1 MKVILGIFG
10 ELLNVTLVL
19 TGAAY
24 ARKVLVNFMRS
35 GERYQPVVDPDHPFR
50 SAGQLLVGAGV
61 FLIAA
66 LVTVAR
72 PIVAMLAEASAEVGE
87 WALAKRQSQAT
98 VRNQDPVGRAA

>member
-50 SAGQLLVGAGV
+50 SAGQLLVGAGG
-61 FLIAA
+61 LPYSRSGH
-66 LVTVAR
+66 TGTTDR
-72 PIVAMLAEASAEVGE
+72 GD
-87 WALAKRQSQAT
+87 T
-98 VRNQDPVGRAA
+98 C